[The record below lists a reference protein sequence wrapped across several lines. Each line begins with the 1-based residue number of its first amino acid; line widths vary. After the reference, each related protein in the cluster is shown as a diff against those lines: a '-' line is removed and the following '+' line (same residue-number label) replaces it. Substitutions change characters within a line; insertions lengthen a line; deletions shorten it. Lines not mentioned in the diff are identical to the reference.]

1 MEPKQQQG
9 NSMKYIIGGV
19 VTILLMWMTF
29 KWQSNETDRLY
40 DKALKDQERL
50 MEKAQ
55 DDAERMMDQ
64 YR

>member
-1 MEPKQQQG
+1 
-9 NSMKYIIGGV
+9 MKYIIGGV